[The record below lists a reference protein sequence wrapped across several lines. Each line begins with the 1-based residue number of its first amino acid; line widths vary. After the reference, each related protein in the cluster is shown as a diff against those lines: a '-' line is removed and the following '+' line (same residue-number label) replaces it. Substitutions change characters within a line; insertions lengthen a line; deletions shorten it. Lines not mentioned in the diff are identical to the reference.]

1 MLVNNIC
8 QDDQIPNPT
17 PNFLINQTHVNDF
30 SVTVRGMSDHE
41 LPRPPVINRRENHVI
56 LLFSLLLFYQE
67 SLFTTRGHNAT
78 CFFTLFFFLGGK
90 CFSLRQYS
98 LEKWRP
104 FYHLMREIHAFFPSL
119 FNQESPLIITC

>member
-56 LLFSLLLFYQE
+56 LLFSLNL
-67 SLFTTRGHNAT
+67 SLQLEVIMPHVFS
-78 CFFTLFFFLGGK
+78 LFFFFWEANVSHFANILLK
-90 CFSLRQYS
+90 N
-98 LEKWRP
+98 EDP
-104 FYHLMREIHAFFPSL
+104 F
-119 FNQESPLIITC
+119 IT

>member
-30 SVTVRGMSDHE
+30 SVTVRGMADHE
-41 LPRPPVINRRENHVI
+41 LPRPPVIHRRENHVI

-67 SLFTTRGHNAT
+67 SLFTIIIFHS
-78 CFFTLFFFLGGK
+78 FFFFWEANVSHFANILLK
-90 CFSLRQYS
+90 N
-98 LEKWRP
+98 EDP
-104 FYHLMREIHAFFPSL
+104 F
-119 FNQESPLIITC
+119 II

>member
-30 SVTVRGMSDHE
+30 SVTVRGMADHE
-41 LPRPPVINRRENHVI
+41 LPRPPVIHRRENHVI

-67 SLFTTRGHNAT
+67 SLLQFEVINV
-78 CFFTLFFFLGGK
+78 FSLFFFWEANVSHFANILLK
-90 CFSLRQYS
+90 N
-98 LEKWRP
+98 EDP
-104 FYHLMREIHAFFPSL
+104 F
-119 FNQESPLIITC
+119 II